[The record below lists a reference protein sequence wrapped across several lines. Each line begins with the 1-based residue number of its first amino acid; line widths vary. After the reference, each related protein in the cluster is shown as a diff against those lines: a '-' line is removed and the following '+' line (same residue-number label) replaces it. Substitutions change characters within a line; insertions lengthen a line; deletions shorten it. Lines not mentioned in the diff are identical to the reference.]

1 MTRRCHVWT
10 LKSWIQP
17 PRFYKDLQT
26 PTDSGQRYTTPH
38 THISLHWSL
47 TVPVDNAETARA
59 GGLQHLEADNG
70 RQGATTKNEVVQFV
84 RHDSEYDNA
93 PTQEELHGPNALR
106 RVAVPIPWSVYT
118 VAFVELCERF
128 SYYGTQVV
136 YSNFVNHSLPLP
148 APNGPPGSHHNT
160 GAGGGSDQGI
170 SGALGQGP
178 RTANGIN
185 TFNTFWV
192 YCVPLLGA
200 YMADEHWGR
209 YKTIC
214 VHHNT
219 TACYAVFMLG
229 LIIMGFGTGSFKPNI
244 SPLIVE
250 QIDVTRAFVKTLSS
264 GERVI
269 VDPIITQS
277 RIYHYFYLFIN
288 IGALVG
294 QIGMVYAE
302 KYVGFWLSFLLPL
315 LAFLT
320 TPFVMWWGRNRYQQ
334 RPPAGSVVTKAV
346 RCLVYR
352 MKGRW
357 SFNPVTMWKH
367 TSNGSIREAVKPSNI
382 QPSQR
387 PVWMTFDDAWVDEV
401 RRGFAACA
409 VFCYYP
415 LYWLAYGQLTNNFTA
430 QAGTMKLNGVPN
442 DVVNNLDPFALII
455 FIPLCDSFLYPGLR
469 KLGFNFTALKK
480 ITAGFWL
487 AAAAMI
493 WAAVVQFYIYKR
505 SPCGYQAN
513 SCFNDDGSVNPAPL
527 NVWIQTGCYVLIA
540 LSEIFASITSLELS
554 LSSQISAAIAEA
566 LNRLSGDPLLVWNY
580 GVFAVV
586 AFVGGCLFIWQFW
599 SLDQQKDELNL
610 FPGGFVVA
618 QKDVEEVSISEP
630 LPHTID
636 EKK

>member
-1 MTRRCHVWT
+1 M
-10 LKSWIQP
+10 
-17 PRFYKDLQT
+17 
-26 PTDSGQRYTTPH
+26 
-38 THISLHWSL
+38 
-47 TVPVDNAETARA
+47 PVDNPETIQA
-59 GGLQHLEADNG
+59 GGLEHLDMDGG
-70 RQGATTKNEVVQFV
+70 RRVSVTKNQIVDFS
-84 RHDSEYDNA
+84 RRDSEYDNV

-106 RVAVPIPWSVYT
+106 RVAAPIPWAVYT

-136 YSNFVNHSLPLP
+136 YSNFVNHALPLP
-148 APNGPPGSHHNT
+148 APDGPPGSHHNT

-178 RTANGIN
+178 ETANGIN

-200 YMADEHWGR
+200 WVADEHWGR

-214 VHHNT
+214 VSIAIAIIGHIVLVISAIPPVITHQ

-229 LIIMGFGTGSFKPNI
+229 LIIMGFGTGGFKPNI

-250 QIDVTRAFVKTLSS
+250 QIDVTRAFVKVLPS

-315 LAFLT
+315 IAFLT
-320 TPFVMWWGRNRYQQ
+320 TPAVMWWGRKRYQQ
-334 RPPAGSVVTKAV
+334 RPPAGSVVAKAF
-346 RCLVYR
+346 RCFFYG

-357 SFNPVTMWKH
+357 SLNPYNLYRH
-367 TSNGSIREAVKPSNI
+367 TSDGSIWEAVKPSNI

-387 PVWMTFDDAWVDEV
+387 PLWMTFDDAWVDEL
-401 RRGFAACA
+401 RRGFAACK

-430 QAGTMKLNGVPN
+430 QAGTMTLHGVPN

-469 KLGFNFTALKK
+469 RLGFNFTALKK
-480 ITAGFWL
+480 ITVGFWT

-493 WAAVVQFYIYKR
+493 WAAVVQYYIYKR

-513 SCFNDDGSVNPAPL
+513 NCYNDDGTVNPAPL

-540 LSEIFASITSLELS
+540 LSEIFASITSLEYAYSKAPKNMRS
-554 LSSQISAAIAEA
+554 LVQAIALFTNAISAAIAEA
-566 LNRLSGDPLLVWNY
+566 LNRLSGDPLLIWNY

-586 AFVGGCLFIWQFW
+586 SFVGGCLFIWQFW
-599 SLDQQKDELNL
+599 DLDKAEDELNL
-610 FPGGFVVA
+610 LPEGHVVA
-618 QKDVEEVSISEP
+618 QKDIEEISITEP
-630 LPHTID
+630 EPHTID
-636 EKK
+636 EKH